1 METIINYLDN
11 MFATLPN
18 TKQIKSMKEDILS
31 NMEDKYNELKESG
44 KSENEAIGIVI
55 SEFGNIDELMVEF
68 DIKLDDKSDKMPIL
82 TKDEVNDYLEVSK
95 KTSKLIGL
103 GVVLCILSPALLIL
117 IQQLIE
123 NGIITAFSEDT
134 GAMIGL
140 IILFLLVAIAVSM
153 FIYTGMVMDK
163 YKHIEN
169 SFELP
174 PHLRKSIEIKNDSFR
189 PTYILSII
197 IGVVLCILSPTI
209 IFITSA
215 LSEKLENFGIIGLFL
230 IISVAVYT
238 FIYFGSIQSS
248 YKKLLQIDEY
258 SKSSK
263 EKEKVIGA
271 VAAIVWPLA
280 VVIFLISGLVYY
292 KWHINWIIFPITA
305 LLFSMFSGAYTI
317 IKEKK

>member
-18 TKQIKSMKEDILS
+18 TKQIKSLKEDILS
-31 NMEDKYNELKESG
+31 NMEDKYHELKESG

-68 DIKLDDKSDKMPIL
+68 DIKPKEKSEEILTL

-103 GVVLCILSPALLIL
+103 GVVLCILGPALLIL
-117 IQQLIE
+117 IQQLIDD
-123 NGIITAFSEDT
+123 GFITGLSE
-134 GAMIGL
+134 GASDMVVVSP
-140 IILFLLVAIAVSM
+140 LFLLVAIAVGM
-153 FIYTGMVMDK
+153 FIYAGMMMDK
-163 YKHIEN
+163 YKYIEN

-174 PHLRKSIEIKNDSFR
+174 YGVRKSIEIKKDSFR

-215 LSEKLENFGIIGLFL
+215 FSEKLENYGTIGLFL
-230 IISVAVYT
+230 VISVAVYI
-238 FIYFGSIQSS
+238 FIYFGSKQSS

-263 EKEKVIGA
+263 EKDKVISA

-280 VVIFLISGLVYY
+280 VIIFLISGLVFY
-292 KWHINWIIFPITA
+292 KWYINWIVFPITG
-305 LLFSMFSGAYTI
+305 LLFGMFSGVYSI